1 MADVQQTQT
10 DSYVEIDL
18 LEILAI
24 LKKNIVLIAIVS
36 IIFGVAGFLGTKMFI
51 TPQYEASVNMIVNTR
66 TDTTSTVST
75 DTINSA
81 KNLVSTYAIII
92 KSNTVLN
99 QVITNLKLQD
109 MSYDALEQKVSVTA
123 IDDTQVM
130 RIAVTDPDPK
140 LAKQIVK
147 EIARI
152 SPNEIV
158 DAVEAGSC
166 KVVSQVRV
174 PSAPVSPNAAKNTV
188 IAAFIG
194 AVLVVA
200 IVIIKNLVSNYIVD
214 DEDVQKY
221 LGLPVLGV
229 IPEIEGDV

>member
-1 MADVQQTQT
+1 MNENVQN

-18 LEILAI
+18 LEVLSIIKANLVWIILAAI
-24 LKKNIVLIAIVS
+24 LFGFGGFAITNYV
-36 IIFGVAGFLGTKMFI
+36 M

-66 TDTTSTVST
+66 TDNNSTVST

-99 QVITNLKLQD
+99 QVIDNLNIKD
-109 MSYDALEQKVSVTA
+109 MNYETLEKKVSVSA
-123 IDDTQVM
+123 INDTQVM
-130 RIAVTDPDPK
+130 RIAVQDPDPE
-140 LAKQIVK
+140 LARKIVK
-147 EIARI
+147 EIAKI
-152 SPNEIV
+152 SPEEIV

-174 PSAPVSPNAAKNTV
+174 PAEPVSPSVVKNTA
-188 IAAFIG
+188 IATLIG
-194 AVLVVA
+194 IVLVVA
-200 IVIIKNLVSNYIVD
+200 IVVIKNLMANYIVD
-214 DEDVQKY
+214 DDDIQKY

-229 IPEIEGDV
+229 IPEIEEG

>member
-188 IAAFIG
+188 IAALIG